1 MRGDGQ
7 DVELVIDDETLLTR
21 GQRKNKS
28 EEQNYH
34 SEVLVGR
41 GPMSAQQKLAF
52 LQGKSFGPTSLS
64 QNLVGEQHEV
74 IPSLLYKAPEHTLYS
89 KEN

>member
-28 EEQNYH
+28 EEQNH
-34 SEVLVGR
+34 HNEVLVGR
-41 GPMSAQQKLAF
+41 GPISAQQSCDF
-52 LQGKSFGPTSLS
+52 SSGKSFGPTSLS
-64 QNLVGEQHEV
+64 QNPVGEQREV
-74 IPSLLYKAPEHTLYS
+74 IPSLLCKAPEHTLYS

>member
-7 DVELVIDDETLLTR
+7 DVELVINDETLLTR

-28 EEQNYH
+28 EAQNH
-34 SEVLVGR
+34 HNEVLVGS
-41 GPMSAQQKLAF
+41 GAMSTQQSCGF
-52 LQGKSFGPTSLS
+52 SSGKPFGPTSLS
-64 QNLVGEQHEV
+64 QNPVEEQHEV
-74 IPSLLYKAPEHTLYS
+74 TLSLLWKAPEHTLYN